1 MPPKKKPNITD
12 STIDDIVGSLPTGN
26 GHDHT
31 DPDEFDEPIEM
42 EPERAAPKP
51 RSRRKPKAE
60 ATPPIEE
67 EEAAAKP
74 RARKQPKARASQPP
88 NPDDPENTIV
98 RLPVLPLR
106 DMVIFPH
113 MVTSLFVG
121 REKSIRAIEAALN
134 SERMVLAVSQHNP
147 EDEEIAPD
155 DLYSMGVE
163 LVIGRSLKM
172 PDGTVS
178 LLVQGQRRVR
188 ILRYVRV
195 EPYMRVM
202 GEAIED
208 SDEKAP
214 ATEALMRAVLALFEK
229 VVKLSRNLSDESYVA
244 AMNVDE
250 PGWLADLVASTITL
264 TQDDRQQLLETVD
277 PVERLQILSAMLAK
291 ELDVLDLENRIQD
304 RVQNEVDKSQ
314 REFYLREQMKAISQE
329 LGDYD
334 PTTREA
340 NDLRTRIETAGMPED
355 VQKKAIEELERMQAM
370 PMGMPEVG
378 VIRTYIDWLL
388 ALPWANQTPDHL
400 DIRAAGQVLDANHYG
415 LGKVKE
421 RILEYMAVRKLA
433 QGKMRSPILCFVGP
447 PGVGKTSLGR
457 SIAEALGR
465 RFVRVSLGGIRDEAE
480 IRGHRRT
487 YIGALPGRVIQ
498 TMKTAGTINP
508 VFMMDEIDKVGTD
521 FRGDPSAALLEVLDP
536 EQNNMFSDHYLD
548 VPYNLS
554 KVMFIMTANML
565 DPVPPALLDRMEV
578 IELPGY
584 IEDEKYHIARQFL
597 VPRQI
602 EEHGLTSAHIR
613 FTDGAIRKI
622 IGDYTHE
629 AGVRNLEREIG
640 AVCRKVAKKVAEA
653 MPPEQTTDD
662 GRRTTDDGIDAA
674 QSSVLS
680 PQSSEGERATEPLDG
695 HAVIAEVTPQPVQ
708 AELGLAQEA
717 IEASEATQEQDA
729 TSDMAPAPAESA
741 TTNGKRLRARVIRES
756 DLAEY
761 LRPPRYSHG
770 VAEEQDEVGVG
781 TGVYWTPMGGDT
793 ISVEVTLMEGKGS
806 LLLTGQ
812 LGDVMKESA
821 QAALSYARSR
831 AHQLGID
838 PTRFEKTDIHI
849 HVPAGAIPKDGPS
862 AGVTIA
868 TALVSALTGRKVRRD
883 VAMTGE
889 ITLRGKVLPIGG
901 LKEKVLAAHRAG
913 ISTFLLPLKNEQ
925 DLQEIPQKV
934 LKQLELIPAD
944 SLDKVLRI
952 ALRPAVDGEEA
963 IPEPPSAKP
972 LSSKAAKDNKR
983 KGPVPARQSRIGS
996 ITPISG

>member
-1 MPPKKKPNITD
+1 MPPKKKPNLTD
-12 STIDDIVGSLPTGN
+12 TTIDDIVGALSTGN
-26 GHDHT
+26 GHDHS
-31 DPDEFDEPIEM
+31 DPIDFEEPIEM
-42 EPERAAPKP
+42 EPEQTKSKP
-51 RSRRKPKAE
+51 RSRRKPRAE
-60 ATPPIEE
+60 TAPIVEE
-67 EEAAAKP
+67 EEAPVKPRPKKQSKSKAAKP
-74 RARKQPKARASQPP
+74 PSG
-88 NPDDPENTIV
+88 DGPENEIV

-134 SERMVLAVSQHNP
+134 NDRMVLAVSQHNA
-147 EDEEIAPD
+147 EDEEIGPD
-155 DLYSMGVE
+155 DLYSLGVE

-188 ILRYVRV
+188 ILRYTRLD
-195 EPYMRVM
+195 PFMRVM

-214 ATEALMRAVLALFEK
+214 PTEALMRAVLALFEK

-264 TQDDRQQLLETVD
+264 TQEDRQQLLETVG
-277 PVERLQILSAMLAK
+277 PVERLQVLSAMLAK

-388 ALPWANQTPDHL
+388 ALPWTNQTPDHL

-457 SIAEALGR
+457 SIATALGR

-565 DPVPPALLDRMEV
+565 DPIPPALLDRMEV

-602 EEHGLTSAHIR
+602 EEHGLTSAHLR

-622 IGDYTHE
+622 IGEYTHE

-640 AVCRKVAKKVAEA
+640 TVCRKIAKKVAEA
-653 MPPEQTTDD
+653 MPPEDDGRQTTDD
-662 GRRTTDDGIDAA
+662 GIEAT
-674 QSSVLS
+674 QSSALS
-680 PQSSEGERATEPLDG
+680 PQSSEVERATEPLDG
-695 HAVIAEVTPQPVQ
+695 HLASIPGEAVPDMIQ
-708 AELGLAQEA
+708 AALDSTEA
-717 IEASEATQEQDA
+717 AQEQD
-729 TSDMAPAPAESA
+729 TVSDMAPAPAESA
-741 TTNGKRLRARVIRES
+741 TTNGKRLRARIIREA

-770 VAEEQDEVGVG
+770 VAEEQDEVGVS

-793 ISVEVTLMEGKGS
+793 ISVEVIPMDGKGA

-821 QAALSYARSR
+821 QAALSYARAR
-831 AHQLGID
+831 ARQLGID
-838 PTRFEKTDIHI
+838 PARFEKTDIHI
-849 HVPAGAIPKDGPS
+849 HVPAGAQPKDGPS

-913 ISTFLLPLKNEQ
+913 ISTFLLPRKNEQ
-925 DLQEIPQKV
+925 DLQEIPSKV
-934 LKQLELIPAD
+934 RKELELIPVD
-944 SLDKVLRI
+944 DLDTVLRL
-952 ALRPAVDGEEA
+952 AMRPLPGGEEA
-963 IPEPPSAKP
+963 IPEPTPAKTLPTKPSKGQ
-972 LSSKAAKDNKR
+972 KAV
-983 KGPVPARQSRIGS
+983 VPRRQERTTA
-996 ITPISG
+996 ITSVSG